1 MGSDGVRGLLAGA
14 AGGLVALVV
23 VAATAVPWTAGGPGP
38 VRGVWALVLL
48 AVGGLATGAAV
59 LAGRRPAAG
68 FGLTVLAGAVLG
80 LALAPHALE
89 AGWGVSPVT
98 MLGFAGR
105 NPAAW
110 LAVGVAAVRAGR
122 RAP

>member
-1 MGSDGVRGLLAGA
+1 MVIKDARGWLAGA
-14 AGGLVALVV
+14 GVGLVVLVV
-23 VAATAVPWTAGGPGP
+23 AAATAVWWAGDGPGP
-38 VRGVWALVLL
+38 VRGFWALVLL
-48 AVGGLATGAAV
+48 VAGGLATGATV
-59 LAGRRPAAG
+59 LGGRRPAAG
-68 FGLTVLAGAVLG
+68 FGLTVLAGAALG

-110 LAVGVAAVRAGR
+110 LAVGVAAARAGR
-122 RAP
+122 RSP